1 MEQSI
6 LNTIKKMIGPTIDD
20 TYFDTDIII
29 HINSVLSILNQLGIG
44 RQGFTV
50 SDNTALWSDF
60 IEDSTDLEAIKS
72 YVYLRVKL
80 LFDPPLNSSVVA
92 SMEKTISELEWRMNV
107 TAENNKK
114 VNEVNN

>member
-6 LNTIKKMIGPTIDD
+6 LNTIKKMIGPTIDY

-29 HINSVLSILNQLGIG
+29 HINSVLSILNQLGVG
-44 RQGFTV
+44 TPGFTV

-60 IEDSTDLEAIKS
+60 VEDSTYLEAVKS

-80 LFDPPLNSSVVA
+80 LFDPPLNSSVIA

-107 TAENNKK
+107 ITENKK
-114 VNEVNN
+114 VNEVTN